1 MRCHELHMPAFP
13 FSLWLLVLLKAVAC
27 DGLQSVAVH
36 DLERDRH
43 RRTPAFA
50 ARDRPRDRHRFAAGG
65 VEREAQAVDV
75 FVDVL
80 DLQGDASDDRGAR
93 VRVIGPLRG
102 VRVDIDRSASDDVSK
117 VELTPP
123 HSRGDNRQT
132 ERLAHQRPTEKLT
145 N

>member
-1 MRCHELHMPAFP
+1 MDLFALATVPTGPDEAKGTATYKDLHATGQP
-13 FSLWLLVLLKAVAC
+13 
-27 DGLQSVAVH
+27 Q
-36 DLERDRH
+36 
-43 RRTPAFA
+43 
-50 ARDRPRDRHRFAAGG
+50 
-65 VEREAQAVDV
+65 REAQAVDV

-132 ERLAHQRPTEKLT
+132 ERLAHQRPTDKLT